1 MSAIEKVPFIP
12 EASSARP
19 TLASAPDA
27 GTASASDAVALSWRV
42 VAATRRIPAVER
54 VI

>member
-12 EASSARP
+12 EVRFGKANACQC
-19 TLASAPDA
+19 A
-27 GTASASDAVALSWRV
+27 GRRASDAVALSWRV
-42 VAATRRIPAVER
+42 VAATRRIPAVAR